1 MSARSDVPNR
11 AHALSGDLDAGRRV
25 AYAALAVLFVAAAAR
40 LAVPLPVTP
49 VPVSLQDLAVL
60 MVGVVLGP
68 VGGASALVAYL
79 FVGALGAPV
88 FSNGH
93 AGLPWL
99 LGPTGG
105 YLMAYPVAAWVMGM
119 AARAAR
125 PASRKFDDPA
135 PSAASW
141 LLAPAV
147 ALLGALAAQTVVY
160 VGGVA
165 QLMLLTGQDL
175 AAAAALGVVPFL
187 PGVVV
192 KTGLLVAFVVALD
205 RIGPASLRGIGRADD
220 SGSTRA

>member
-1 MSARSDVPNR
+1 MSALPDASTR

-25 AYAALAVLFVAAAAR
+25 VYGALAVLFVAAAAR

-68 VGGASALVAYL
+68 AGGASALVAYL

-119 AARAAR
+119 ALRAAR
-125 PASRKFDDPA
+125 PTPVEADDPA
-135 PSAASW
+135 PSATAWLVAS
-141 LLAPAV
+141 AV
-147 ALLGALAAQTVVY
+147 ALLGALAAQAVVY
-160 VGGVA
+160 AGGVA

-175 AAAAALGVVPFL
+175 EATVALGVVPFL

-192 KTGLLVAFVVALD
+192 KTGLLLAFVVALD
-205 RIGPASLRGIGRADD
+205 RIGPASLRGIGRANDA
-220 SGSTRA
+220 GSADA